1 MMFESRSEWMKIED
15 LLRRVEKKVRI
26 DGVKA
31 DLQERK
37 MSQKALEDGSR
48 ESLMPLSYNGT
59 MRIVSLINISIA
71 EAFCGGDGDGDDDD
85 GGGDGGGING
95 A

>member
-1 MMFESRSEWMKIED
+1 MYIYKYALRSS
-15 LLRRVEKKVRI
+15 
-26 DGVKA
+26 G
-31 DLQERK
+31 Q
-37 MSQKALEDGSR
+37 
-48 ESLMPLSYNGT
+48 
-59 MRIVSLINISIA
+59 RIVSLINISIA